1 MIRRPPRSTLFPYT
15 TLFRSAAIFR
25 RKHNWVMCLLYLGTF
40 GSFIGFA
47 AGFPLLIK
55 SQFPAV
61 NPLAYAWLG
70 PLLGA
75 LSRPFGGWLAD
86 KAGGARVTF
95 WNFLVMAV
103 AVEIGRA
110 SCRERG

>member
-15 TLFRSAAIFR
+15 TLFRS
-25 RKHNWVMCLLYLGTF
+25 
-40 GSFIGFA
+40 
-47 AGFPLLIK
+47 
-55 SQFPAV
+55 AV

-103 AVEIGRA
+103 AVVGVLYFLPKGSGGYALGFGPAEGSFMGFDRK
-110 SCRERG
+110 SVV